1 MPSQHLS
8 LSAEHVPSI
17 MLLNLLLMVGTGTVA
32 SKMGFSE
39 LRPNRCDLCL
49 NHVIGSAMFR

>member
-1 MPSQHLS
+1 MLSQHLS

-17 MLLNLLLMVGTGTVA
+17 TLLNLLLMVGTETVA

-39 LRPNRCDLCL
+39 LWPKCRETCL
-49 NHVIGSAMFR
+49 

>member
-8 LSAEHVPSI
+8 SSAEHVPSI
-17 MLLNLLLMVGTGTVA
+17 TLFNLLLMVGTGTVA

-39 LRPNRCDLCL
+39 LWPNRCETCL
-49 NHVIGSAMFR
+49 